1 MKDSLYNL
9 LHLTSERNREFNEK
23 RFWVGTQ
30 VEMSLHDL
38 GFLGRR
44 DSSRVLAK
52 VLDIYGLEFF
62 KIPSHYHNFWKCQD
76 IITIS

>member
-1 MKDSLYNL
+1 MA
-9 LHLTSERNREFNEK
+9 
-23 RFWVGTQ
+23 RFKL
-30 VEMSLHDL
+30 SLHDL

-62 KIPSHYHNFWKCQD
+62 KIPSIFNIRKVKIADPYHNIFGLTRIED
-76 IITIS
+76 L